1 MPASDLLITGASGLI
16 GNILRARLAERYTIR
31 AVDRRP
37 RRTPGVRRLDLR
49 RQRGLDGAFTG
60 VTAVIHLAEFSST
73 ATSWAD
79 VSKNSIP
86 STMNALEAARR
97 AGVRR
102 FVYASSH
109 HVTGMYEQE
118 EPYRSIL
125 AGDYTGLDP
134 NAVPLLDSGGPVRPD
149 GPYAIG
155 KVVGEATARHYSD
168 RFGLQV
174 ICLRIGE
181 VKAEDRPTVPRH
193 FATLLTHADL
203 VRLTVSAL
211 EAPADV
217 RFGIYYGVSA
227 NTWRFWDVSDAR
239 ETIGFEPQDDAER
252 FRDSFVRAG

>member
-1 MPASDLLITGASGLI
+1 MD
-16 GNILRARLAERYTIR
+16 RAFA
-31 AVDRRP
+31 
-37 RRTPGVRRLDLR
+37 
-49 RQRGLDGAFTG
+49 G
-60 VTAVIHLAEFSST
+60 VTAVIHLAEHSRV
-73 ATSWAD
+73 ATPWAD
-79 VSKNSIP
+79 VSASSIP

-109 HVTGMYEQE
+109 HVTGMYEEE
-118 EPYRSIL
+118 EPYRSIV
-125 AGDYTGLDP
+125 AGDYAGLDP

-155 KVVGEATARHYSD
+155 KVVGEANARYYSD

-181 VKAEDRPTVPRH
+181 VKAEDRPTIPRH
-193 FATLLTHADL
+193 FATLLSQADL
-203 VRLTVSAL
+203 VRLMVSAL

-227 NTWRFWDVSDAR
+227 NTWRFWDVSNAR
-239 ETIGFEPQDDAER
+239 QTIGFEPQDDAER
-252 FRDSFVRAG
+252 FRDSIDWAG